1 MKFITVIYNDNCKF
15 ILDIINKIQN
25 PDLIEYFNI
34 DDYRQKKKAIPI
46 MTRHGTNLVPLIVFQ
61 DENLKEISAIWSEQ
75 NPDWEQEIIN
85 NLNQTNG

>member
-15 ILDIINKIQN
+15 ILDIISKIQN